1 MPSTVTFPSD
11 FNDMAALAG
20 LEGVA
25 AAVAAAAPVDA
36 PDWRDGPRAWP
47 EMSADD
53 IAFYQDAPGPT
64 PTPDATSEAPWPEP
78 TLPGV
83 MVCPDVPCTVLPGVW
98 GEFAQAVSANTQTPP
113 AMSVLA
119 ALGVL
124 ATLLQGRYEINL
136 GSHREILA
144 FWGVTVSPSGTRKS
158 SVMSAFQ
165 DPLLY
170 WEKLVRD
177 RMRRDVARNEAVR
190 STIAKRIEGLKQAS
204 AKAKDEE
211 LKAIRDQIETEELSI
226 PDEIRVPILFTEDS
240 TPETMQRL
248 IAENAGRMAVLSDEP
263 GLFRILGGLYSKGG
277 ASLEVFLKG
286 HVGSALK
293 VERAARSIFVAK
305 PCISMSLMIQPDLV
319 ADLAGNKQFRASGL
333 MARFFYAVP
342 QSNIGKR
349 NVRQRN
355 LMPEYLVQ
363 AYESA
368 VMGLLAGYPPDPG
381 SDTKPVVLR
390 LDDQA
395 EDVWLDFSQEIED
408 GLTDGGAFTD
418 IGDWMKKLAGAVARI
433 AALFELAANGLAVT
447 AVSLE
452 SMHQAIKL
460 ARLLIPHTRAAF
472 GLLGADAA
480 EDDAVAVLKWIQTNQ
495 VEEFTQRDLQRKL
508 DYRFKTVAQVQKAVE
523 SLKLK
528 GCVRTE
534 TRRKPTGRPSTVIR
548 VNPAVLSVI

>member
-1 MPSTVTFPSD
+1 MSSPTD

-20 LEGVA
+20 LKGVA
-25 AAVAAAAPVDA
+25 AAVAAATPVDA

-47 EMSADD
+47 EMSSDD
-53 IAFYQDAPGPT
+53 IAFYHDAPEPT
-64 PTPDATSEAPWPEP
+64 QAPDTTSDAPWPEP

-83 MVCPDVPCTVLPGVW
+83 MVCPEVPCAVLPGVW
-98 GEFAQAVSANTQTPP
+98 GEFAQAVAANTQTPA

-124 ATLLQGRYEINL
+124 ATLLQGRFEVDL

-144 FWGVTVSPSGTRKS
+144 FWSVTVSPSGTRKS
-158 SVMSAFQ
+158 AVMSVFQ
-165 DPLLY
+165 EPLLY

-190 STIAKRIEGLKQAS
+190 STIAKRIEALKQSS
-204 AKAKDEE
+204 AKAHDEE
-211 LKAIRDQIETEELSI
+211 LKAIREQIENEELSI
-226 PDEIRVPILFTEDS
+226 PDEIRIPTLFTEDS

-293 VERAARSIFVAK
+293 VERAARSIFVQK
-305 PCISMSLMIQPDLV
+305 PCVSMGLMIQPDMV

-342 QSNIGKR
+342 QSNIGRR

-355 LMPEYLVQ
+355 LMPQHIVQ

-368 VMGLLAGYPPDPG
+368 VMGLLADYPPEPG
-381 SDTKPVVLR
+381 TATKPVVLR
-390 LDDQA
+390 LDALA
-395 EDVWLDFSQEIED
+395 EDLWLDFSQEIED

-433 AALFELAANGLAVT
+433 SALFELAANGLAVT
-447 AVSLE
+447 TVSLE

-472 GLLGADAA
+472 GLLGADAV

-495 VEEFTQRDLQRKL
+495 VEEFSQRDLQRKL
-508 DYRFKTVAQVQKAVE
+508 DYRFKTAAQVQKAIE

-534 TRRKPTGRPSTVIR
+534 TKKNQGARPSTVIR
-548 VNPAVLSVI
+548 VNPLALSGF